1 MDKKHHR
8 AMAAFLAS
16 SLSLSP
22 LFAQVAGGTS
32 SLNPK
37 SDTELVSD
45 VSQWNDNFSADRNQ
59 AIFKDLAKQFKDG
72 AASDLSM
79 ANKLRLVIYS
89 PNLSPQSRE
98 QAIKDLLTTQE
109 SQTKQLKSAAL
120 SEKVANVLKALNLF
134 GTGVKAITYV
144 TEGDYT
150 GAKAVVINEF
160 IKSVL
165 AGSGAAAGTWI
176 PGGQFVGASAG
187 EYVHEKYVQKT
198 IEDYEN
204 AVRNSEYADKY
215 LGKPWLHPELIIDDK
230 GNVRELPNNQYM
242 NKWGNIITRT
252 PDEQKAYE
260 DSMHTG
266 WLNEKKWL
274 QVEKD
279 FANGKINPEQYSQ
292 LRAQWK
298 MHNPNVRWNPLGA
311 GNCEDAANDSAVKEM
326 LQIAQKINSMA
337 QGIQAGV
344 TMEGAAGDAAVL
356 RSVGKAND
364 MMAMATRLQTLN
376 NQVVAKYTK
385 ECLQGIAVAAGLA
398 PEPKKPASQ
407 QAEPS
412 LGWGVVKNKD
422 GSRDELVTGKDADGK
437 PVKVW
442 TTYNKEGRVTA
453 TRIER

>member
-1 MDKKHHR
+1 
-8 AMAAFLAS
+8 MAAFLAA
-16 SLSLSP
+16 SLTISP
-22 LFAQVAGGTS
+22 LFAQVSGGNS
-32 SLNPK
+32 SPNPK
-37 SDTELVSD
+37 PDTELVSD
-45 VSQWNDNFSADRNQ
+45 AGQWNDNFSADRNQ
-59 AIFKDLAKQFKDG
+59 AIYKDLSKQFKNG
-72 AASDLSM
+72 AASDLSI

-98 QAIKDLLTTQE
+98 QAIKDLLATQE

-120 SEKVANVLKALNLF
+120 SEKVARLLKYLNIF
-134 GTGVKAITYV
+134 GTGFKAIGYV

-150 GAKAVVINEF
+150 GAKAVVVNEF

-165 AGSGAAAGTWI
+165 AGSGAAAGSWM
-176 PGGQFVGASAG
+176 PGGQFIGAAAG
-187 EYVHEKYVQKT
+187 EYVHEKYVQKS
-198 IEDYEN
+198 IDDYEN

-215 LGKPWLHPELIIDDK
+215 LGKPWMRPQLIIDDK
-230 GNVRELPNNQYM
+230 GNVRELPINQYV

-252 PDEQKAYE
+252 PEEQKAYE
-260 DSMHTG
+260 ESMHTA
-266 WLNEKKWL
+266 WANDKKWL

-279 FANGKINPEQYSQ
+279 FANGKINPEQYGQ

-298 MHNPNVRWNPLGA
+298 MRNPNVRWNPLGA
-311 GNCEDAANDSAVKEM
+311 GNCEDAASDPAVKEM
-326 LQIAQKINSMA
+326 LQIAQKLNGMA

-356 RSVGKAND
+356 RSLGKAND

-385 ECLQGIAVAAGLA
+385 ECLQGIAVSAGLA
-398 PEPKKPASQ
+398 PAPKASASQ
-407 QAEPS
+407 PTEPS
-412 LGWGVVKNKD
+412 WGWGVVKNKD

-442 TTYNKEGRVTA
+442 TTYSKEGRVMA